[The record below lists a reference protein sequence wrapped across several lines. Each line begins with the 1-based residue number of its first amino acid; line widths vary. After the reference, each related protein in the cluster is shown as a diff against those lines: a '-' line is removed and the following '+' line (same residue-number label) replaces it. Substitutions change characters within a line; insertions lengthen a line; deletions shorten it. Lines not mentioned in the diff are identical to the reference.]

1 MYIPYAKVILPPG
14 EPDFEIVERTTRREL
29 LYLSRELPIVDQSGG
44 QEVSTAQFFRANVH
58 MN

>member
-1 MYIPYAKVILPPG
+1 MYIPYAKVKLPPG
-14 EPDFEIVERTTRREL
+14 KPEFEIVERIARREL
-29 LYLSRELPIVDQSGG
+29 LYLSRELPIVDRSGG